1 MMYSGKSLSPLLA
14 GRWLRDSLCCW
25 AVSALPRE
33 LKHRGANLDETWVSA
48 VTNTIL
54 ELRTFPNS
62 SFSILNFTQLYLKAT
77 CTLIWNNLS
86 FILQTPWKFYYLTL
100 QAVLPAKRFLAAF
113 FYGRKASGWVNYHR
127 ESNMLT
133 LYFPLSSSQSKM
145 NVQPLFEIISRG
157 LLGEFW
163 DFHVALAFDQNFP
176 ALPCLILA
184 IWIKRLS

>member
-1 MMYSGKSLSPLLA
+1 MTWGEPLVLS
-14 GRWLRDSLCCW
+14 S
-25 AVSALPRE
+25 VSALPRE
-33 LKHRGANLDETWVSA
+33 LKQRGANLDETWVSS
-48 VTNTIL
+48 VNNNTETKDL
-54 ELRTFPNS
+54 SKFQLQC
-62 SFSILNFTQLYLKAT
+62 LQFTQLYLKAT

-86 FILQTPWKFYYLTL
+86 FILQTPWKFYYLSL
-100 QAVLPAKRFLAAF
+100 QTVLPAGRFLAAF
-113 FYGRKASGWVNYHR
+113 FYDRKAGAWVNYHR
-127 ESNMLT
+127 ESNVLP
-133 LYFPLSSSQSKM
+133 LYFPRSSSQSKV